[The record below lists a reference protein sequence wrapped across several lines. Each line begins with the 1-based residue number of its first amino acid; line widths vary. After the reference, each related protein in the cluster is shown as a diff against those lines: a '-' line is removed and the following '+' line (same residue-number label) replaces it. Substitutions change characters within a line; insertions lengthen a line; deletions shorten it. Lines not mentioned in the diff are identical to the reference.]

1 MRLLPFLLLAA
12 LLRTA
17 PPSARAAA
25 IPDGKD
31 EEKILKDAGLPTDT
45 PSLLKYFRTRTPSQ
59 ADRSRLAALVQS
71 LGSRSFAAR
80 EKASRELVAAGE
92 VALPYLKAV
101 LPGAELEVRRRA
113 ENCIQEIERLPHA
126 TLAGAAA
133 RLLAVR
139 RPTEAAEVLLAYL
152 PFADWDA
159 LEDALLEA
167 LGMVGLKGKGD
178 KAAPLTAIVNAAA
191 DPDPRRRAAAA
202 YVLGHAS
209 AEYRKPL
216 DRLLADADAAVRYR
230 AAVALIRGHDKR
242 GVAGLIGLLDKA
254 PLALAWRAEEMLGQ
268 LAGDQAPL
276 AGATDD
282 PAARRKWQTAWDGWW
297 KANRDK
303 IDLAKINLDGAA
315 LGLTVVCEI
324 DGVGQFPGRVSEF
337 DRGGNLRRVLE
348 GLDSPSDFQRLPAG
362 RILVAEH
369 WAQRVTERDRQGKIL
384 WEKKLSDKPVSCARL
399 ANGNT
404 FIATYS
410 QILEVNSAGK
420 EVFSYRNTGGMIYS
434 ACKLR
439 GGNVLYITSNGKVVE
454 LDAKGTQV
462 LTFTPQAHA
471 GGASYWAAVEPL
483 RGGKYLVS
491 LSGAGKVVETDKAG
505 KILWECSV
513 PTACW
518 AARLPGGNTLV
529 ANVDGRC
536 VVEVDRKGKEVWKR
550 TTKGRP
556 FVVRRY

>member
-1 MRLLPFLLLAA
+1 MCLLPSLLLAA
-12 LLRTA
+12 LLQAA
-17 PPSARAAA
+17 PPSATGA
-25 IPDGKD
+25 PDGKD

-45 PSLLKYFRTRTPSQ
+45 PSLLKFFRTRTPSQ
-59 ADRSRLAALVQS
+59 ADRDRLAGLVRT

-92 VALPYLKAV
+92 FALPFLKAV
-101 LPGAELEVRRRA
+101 LRGSELEVRRRA

-139 RPTEAAEVLLAYL
+139 RPQESAEVLLAYL

-167 LGMVGLKGKGD
+167 LGAVGLKGEGA
-178 KAAPLTAIVNAAA
+178 KAVPLAAVGSAAA
-191 DPDPRRRAAAA
+191 DKDPRRRAAAA
-202 YVLGHAS
+202 YILGRAA
-209 AEYRKPL
+209 AEHRKPL
-216 DRLLADADAAVRYR
+216 DRLLVDADAAVRYR
-230 AAVALIRGHDKR
+230 AAVALIRCRDKR
-242 GVAGLIGLLDKA
+242 GVDGLLALLDKA
-254 PLALAWRAEEMLGQ
+254 PLALAWRAEELLGQ
-268 LAGDQAPL
+268 LAGEQAPL

-282 PAARRKWQTAWDGWW
+282 PASRRKWQTAWEGWW

-303 IDLAKINLDGAA
+303 FDLAKVNLGAA

-362 RILVAEH
+362 RMLVAEH

-404 FIATYS
+404 FIATYT

-420 EVFSYRNTGGMIYS
+420 EVFSYRNNDGMVYS

-439 GGNVLYITSNGKVVE
+439 GGNVLFITSSGKVAE
-454 LDAKGTQV
+454 LDAKGAQV
-462 LTFTPQAHA
+462 RTFTPQAHA

-483 RGGKYLVS
+483 RGGKYLIS
-491 LSGAGKVVETDKAG
+491 LSGAGKVVETDATG